1 MRLQPPICAV
11 SRSLCVLV
19 VVAMVATPAV
29 ATPPV
34 TTSEPAPEAAPQPE
48 PEPMPM
54 PEPVAAPEPEPVP
67 EPDAPLDQPAVRPE
81 PPAINGGAPL
91 SPYERDILA
100 RGPISA
106 GAYVAG
112 GLLGTW
118 MGFGVGHAVQGRYDE
133 AGLIFSVGEAA
144 GLGMLMVG
152 IINLTTSSDC
162 FVNESNG
169 GFICETN
176 RSDEN
181 LWTGLAISGG
191 VLYGLLRIWE
201 IADLW
206 SGPPRHNA
214 EYKRVRAK
222 TGGWSLSLLP
232 VPLPGG
238 GMAVAGVRF

>member
-1 MRLQPPICAV
+1 MSQ
-11 SRSLCVLV
+11 
-19 VVAMVATPAV
+19 
-29 ATPPV
+29 
-34 TTSEPAPEAAPQPE
+34 
-48 PEPMPM
+48 
-54 PEPVAAPEPEPVP
+54 
-67 EPDAPLDQPAVRPE
+67 
-81 PPAINGGAPL
+81 
-91 SPYERDILA
+91 YEREILE

-133 AGLIFSVGEAA
+133 AGLIFSFGQAA

-152 IINLTTSSDC
+152 VINLSTSSRC
-162 FVNESNG
+162 FSDPASG
-169 GFICETN
+169 GFTCETN

-206 SGPPRHNA
+206 SGPARHNA
-214 EYKRVRAK
+214 EYRRIQAK
-222 TGGWSLSLLP
+222 AGGGWSLSLLP